1 MRRLR
6 FSRRAILD
14 RFDIGGWFAGDRPLA
29 ARQVVGRLIERIH
42 ALRETPEMGPP
53 HSVYGIGVRGLSV
66 RPYIILYRASKEDVF
81 IERVIH
87 GARLPK
93 NIT

>member
-1 MRRLR
+1 M
-6 FSRRAILD
+6 
-14 RFDIGGWFAGDRPLA
+14 DIGAWIAADRPLA
-29 ARQVVGRLIERIH
+29 ARRVIGRLVERTE
-42 ALRETPEMGPP
+42 ALRATPELGPP
-53 HSVYGIGVRGLSV
+53 YPVYGEGVRGLSV
-66 RPYIILYRASKEDVF
+66 KPYVILYRVSGEDVF